1 MSRLQETLLYIPP
14 VLCVLAWLIA
24 QSWTAATEGKPRPK
38 ALAWWRKHEFGI
50 YLATIFATVLA
61 TLLLDHKL

>member
-1 MSRLQETLLYIPP
+1 MSRLQEILLYIPP
-14 VLCVLAWLIA
+14 VLCLLAWLVA
-24 QSWTAATEGKPRPK
+24 QGWTAATEGKPRP
-38 ALAWWRKHEFGI
+38 ALLRWWRKHEFGI